1 MCTCSQFV
9 RKNVW
14 KLKIAMSL
22 LPKPRAANH
31 ILCTLKIQ
39 LWSLSL
45 SLAHSFFLFQ
55 SSFSSMNKTS
65 YTKPPQ
71 NSNMRA
77 PTPSHTHIYVKWHLL
92 ARWMKRWI
100 RCIHISEARTNH
112 VSSPPQYKRGKTI
125 TPKMSNG
132 ASFKNRLWHE
142 PARLL
147 GKTQRKKTL
156 GCFKLILILLM
167 NINTTLQVLK
177 TKNVWS

>member
-112 VSSPPQYKRGKTI
+112 VSSPPHLNTIRGVKR
-125 TPKMSNG
+125 
-132 ASFKNRLWHE
+132 LH
-142 PARLL
+142 
-147 GKTQRKKTL
+147 RKCQTVRAL
-156 GCFKLILILLM
+156 RIDCDTNLRDF
-167 NINTTLQVLK
+167 
-177 TKNVWS
+177 

>member
-112 VSSPPQYKRGKTI
+112 VSSPPQHLNTIRGVKR
-125 TPKMSNG
+125 
-132 ASFKNRLWHE
+132 LH
-142 PARLL
+142 
-147 GKTQRKKTL
+147 RKCQTVRAL
-156 GCFKLILILLM
+156 RIDCDTNLRDF
-167 NINTTLQVLK
+167 
-177 TKNVWS
+177 